1 MQVTATMVK
10 ELRDRTEA
18 GFMDCKNAL
27 VASDGDMDKAIDW
40 LRKKGI
46 SKAIKK
52 EGRVAAEGIAMIIS
66 EGNTALLVEMNSE
79 TDFAANNVH
88 FVELVDAVSKAIFEQ
103 KPESVEA
110 ALEIKVD
117 KGTLKDLITDATA
130 IINEKLSLRRFQ
142 FVTKNDDEEF
152 GLYTHM
158 NKQVVAVSV
167 VKPQDAQLAKNIAM
181 QVASMAPTYVSED
194 QMPADLV
201 EHEKE
206 IQAALMKNDPS
217 NANKPQAILDKML
230 SGKVSKSLKEM
241 CLVDQEFIFDNSQK
255 VGAYL
260 KENKATVVKFAR
272 YHVGEGIEKKQENYA
287 EEVSKVFG

>member
-52 EGRVAAEGIAMIIS
+52 EGRVAAEGIAKIIA

-88 FVELVDAVSKAIFEQ
+88 FVELVDAVSKAIFEK
-103 KPESVEA
+103 KPENVEA
-110 ALEIKVD
+110 ALEMKVNN
-117 KGTLKDLITDATA
+117 GTLKDLITDATA

-142 FVTKNDDEEF
+142 FITKADDEEF

-181 QVASMAPTYVSED
+181 QVASMAPTYVS
-194 QMPADLV
+194 
-201 EHEKE
+201 
-206 IQAALMKNDPS
+206 
-217 NANKPQAILDKML
+217 
-230 SGKVSKSLKEM
+230 
-241 CLVDQEFIFDNSQK
+241 
-255 VGAYL
+255 
-260 KENKATVVKFAR
+260 
-272 YHVGEGIEKKQENYA
+272 
-287 EEVSKVFG
+287 